1 MILTKT
7 FDNHS
12 SDIIGDNHIAT
23 SMRTPLRKNAFQ
35 VSDTTKK
42 ATIAYLFSEIMEVL
56 GLDLT
61 DDSLKGTPERV
72 AKLGIS
78 NYRPGT
84 AALSSIIS
92 PTANIK
98 KLGINN

>member
-7 FDNHS
+7 LNNYTD
-12 SDIIGDNHIAT
+12 DIIGDNHIAT
-23 SMRTPLRKNAFQ
+23 SMENPLRKNAFQ

-72 AKLGIS
+72 AKMYVKEIFRS
-78 NYRPGT
+78 Q
-84 AALSSIIS
+84 S
-92 PTANIK
+92 K
-98 KLGINN
+98 K